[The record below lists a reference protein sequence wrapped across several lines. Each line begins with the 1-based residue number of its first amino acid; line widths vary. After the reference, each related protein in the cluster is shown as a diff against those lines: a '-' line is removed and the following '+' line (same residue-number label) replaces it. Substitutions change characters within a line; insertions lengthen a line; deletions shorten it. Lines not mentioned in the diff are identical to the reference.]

1 MSQTFFVWP
10 HGGKSVSIA
19 SDFNH
24 WTAQPLVKQGN
35 YFFIVLDIPDG
46 TYEYKF
52 VVDGRWVYDIS
63 QPHQDDGSGN
73 WNNYVEVGK
82 AAQHHAPAAAQSAA
96 PKHEQKGKQQNQQ
109 PQQKKEQ
116 QPKKEQQQK
125 GKQQQPAKAEE
136 PEQQQ
141 ESKKKQQPAKAEEPE
156 QHQESK
162 KKQQQKGK
170 QQQPAKAAEPEPE
183 PQPEPEPEPEPQN
196 EEVAEEAPAPAVQEE
211 KKEKVL
217 QSIITLEVVGSDVDT
232 DMEAVEKWVRSVQRP
247 GLKWE
252 GSAVKEHVFAGG
264 RESNDQESSYGGDTS
279 SEPNVNNERPS
290 TGSDGA
296 NFDTDPE
303 SAQFSS
309 DGAGGANSAD
319 ISDEVGA

>member
-24 WTAQPLVKQGN
+24 WTPQPLVKQAN
-35 YFFIVLDIPDG
+35 YFFTVLDLPDG
-46 TYEYKF
+46 TYEYKY

-82 AAQHHAPAAAQSAA
+82 AAQHHAPAAAAHSAA
-96 PKHEQKGKQQNQQ
+96 PAKHEQKGKQQPKQEKEQQ

-116 QPKKEQQQK
+116 QPKKEKEQQS
-125 GKQQQPAKAEE
+125 QQP
-136 PEQQQ
+136 Q
-141 ESKKKQQPAKAEEPE
+141 ESKKKQ
-156 QHQESK
+156 
-162 KKQQQKGK
+162 KGK
-170 QQQPAKAAEPEPE
+170 QQQQPAKAAEPEPEPE

-196 EEVAEEAPAPAVQEE
+196 EEVAEEEETTAAPAVQEE

-217 QSIITLEVVGSDVDT
+217 VSIITLEVVGSDVDT
-232 DMEAVEKWVRSVQRP
+232 DMDAVEKFVRGIQRP

-252 GSAVKEHVFAGG
+252 GSVVKEHVFGLKKLEIICQAKDDVAVEDDICVAI
-264 RESNDQESSYGGDTS
+264 RA
-279 SEPNVNNERPS
+279 NE
-290 TGSDGA
+290 DLI
-296 NFDTDPE
+296 
-303 SAQFSS
+303 
-309 DGAGGANSAD
+309 GGATILNFSC
-319 ISDEVGA
+319 